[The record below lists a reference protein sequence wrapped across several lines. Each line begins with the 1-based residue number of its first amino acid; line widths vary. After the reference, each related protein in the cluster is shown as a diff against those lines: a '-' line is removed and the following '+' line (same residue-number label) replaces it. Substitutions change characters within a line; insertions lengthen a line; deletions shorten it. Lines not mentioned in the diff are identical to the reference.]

1 MKRTAGAAAIAGAV
15 LAIVGNAALFAV
27 QPVVSADKLSWPLSP
42 HAYVYMQLF
51 FALTQLL
58 MAAGILG
65 LVRSDAVRPGR
76 AARILGVLAVAGMAL
91 TVPGEVVLI
100 LVRRD
105 DASASAVS
113 ALSSVFGLGVLLADA
128 GLIGLGV
135 LALRQHRWS
144 RGWAA
149 LPLVLGVFQL
159 VVVTPVSLA
168 EGFTSVPSNVAIG
181 VADALTALIG
191 VRLLQARTAGEPS
204 LARRGER
211 RARPGAPAARGELP
225 SPVSPRARRAGR

>member
-27 QPVVSADKLSWPLSP
+27 GPVVPKDKLSWPLSP
-42 HAYVYMQLF
+42 QAYVYMQLF
-51 FALTQLL
+51 FAFTQLL

-65 LVRSDAVRPGR
+65 LVRSDVVRPGR
-76 AARILGVLAVAGMAL
+76 AARMLGALAVTGMAL
-91 TVPGEVVLI
+91 TVPGELVLI

-113 ALSSVFGLGVLLADA
+113 ALSSVFGLGLLLADV

-159 VVVTPVSLA
+159 AVVTPVSLA
-168 EGFTSVPSNVAIG
+168 AGFTSVASNVAIG

-191 VRLLQARTAGEPS
+191 VRLLQSRSTGESSQAPRGEHHARPSVPATPGEPV
-204 LARRGER
+204 
-211 RARPGAPAARGELP
+211 APAP
-225 SPVSPRARRAGR
+225 PQARRADR